1 MYEEIDNQEFKQEV
15 RPSFLK
21 VLCILSLVSI
31 GLSVLGAL
39 GSMISGPQTEE
50 SMLADRADIVE
61 ANEELRANGMDGLA
75 DLFEQIQRMNESLN
89 SNFYAASLVSLIVLG
104 IGLFGVLSMWNGKRL
119 GFHVYIVYSLISVA
133 QLYFFV
139 SPADIPTIAVIFNI
153 LISGTFIFMY
163 SRNLGWM
170 K

>member
-1 MYEEIDNQEFKQEV
+1 MYEEIDNQEMKREE

-21 VLCILSLVSI
+21 VLCILSFISI
-31 GLSVLGAL
+31 GLSLLGAM
-39 GSMISGPQTEE
+39 GSLISGPQSEE
-50 SMLADRADIVE
+50 RILADRADIIE
-61 ANEELRANGMDGLA
+61 ANEELRTNGMDGLA

-104 IGLFGVLSMWNGKRL
+104 IGLFGAISMWNGNRL
-119 GFHVYIVYSLISVA
+119 GFHLYIVYSLISVA

-139 SPADIPTIAVIFNI
+139 SPADIPTIAVVFNI

-163 SRNLGWM
+163 SRNLAWM